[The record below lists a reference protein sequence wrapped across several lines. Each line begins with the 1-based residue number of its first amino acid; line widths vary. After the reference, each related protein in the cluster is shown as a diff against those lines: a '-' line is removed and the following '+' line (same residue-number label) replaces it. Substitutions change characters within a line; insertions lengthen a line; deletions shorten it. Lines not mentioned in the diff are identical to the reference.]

1 MAASKLELGLD
12 LCCPVRTQ
20 IDGFWKSLEVQQNCT
35 ISCSFLVHS
44 SSSVRMHRIHL
55 GQTHASGQ
63 KAEVTVPLYGKRQRA
78 MQLVASGTDVSP
90 QSFTANG
97 RKSLKK

>member
-20 IDGFWKSLEVQQNCT
+20 IDGFWKSLEVQQDCT
-35 ISCSFLVHS
+35 ISCSVLS
-44 SSSVRMHRIHL
+44 SSFIVGMHGIHL
-55 GQTHASGQ
+55 GQTHNTRFSRTSGQ

-78 MQLVASGTDVSP
+78 MQLVASTDVSP
-90 QSFTANG
+90 QSWANFAN
-97 RKSLKK
+97 L